1 MNDKCTLTAD
11 GAHVEIGFEYRERA
25 TIPVQAGQQECDR
38 YTGFEYERH
47 GDTVVELVVGEEFS
61 GVQDHRSARLVPI
74 VTVLS
79 PKPEVTRAVLPHLPR

>member
-25 TIPVQAGQQECDR
+25 TIPVQAGQQEYDR